1 MAEAHAHDW
10 TAHSSYTDPGRH
22 AGLLEAV
29 PADITGLSA
38 VARNV
43 IIHYRTSETDLPKA
57 TRDDVNLRWLSAI
70 LDTDQARHGMPLAEP
85 RAGVKRVQGCC
96 RDHTLFCVGAL
107 RQHGIPAR
115 SLVGFSRYSGDD
127 YNNDHVIVQ
136 LYDGVAA
143 RWIRFDP
150 EIEAPLD
157 QLPDPQ
163 DIESGKSAPFR
174 TAAEVWQGYR
184 SGELDPSLFG
194 IGPGSAMGGPWFIL
208 NYVLLQLAHRY
219 SDELLLWD
227 TWGAMNLPD
236 DVEDPEVLRLVDEI
250 ATQLVAAE
258 AGDSTADDVL
268 LTRYRNDERLNPGT
282 RITQHSPF
290 GEPSVTVNLRTR

>member
-1 MAEAHAHDW
+1 MAETHVWDW
-10 TAHSSYTDPGRH
+10 TTHSSYTDPGRH

-43 IIHYRTSETDLPKA
+43 IVHYRASEADLPME
-57 TRDDVNLRWLSAI
+57 TRDDVNRRWLSAL

-85 RAGVKRVQGCC
+85 RAEVERVQGCC

-115 SLVGFSRYSGDD
+115 SLVGFSSYSGDD

-136 LYDGVAA
+136 MYDGVSG

-157 QLPDPQ
+157 RLPDPQ
-163 DIESGKSAPFR
+163 DIESGKNAPFR

-184 SGELDPSLFG
+184 SGQLDPSLFG
-194 IGPGSAMGGPWFIL
+194 TGHGSAIGGAWFIL

-219 SDELLLWD
+219 GYELLLWD
-227 TWGAMNLPD
+227 TWGRMSLPG
-236 DVEDPEVLRLVDEI
+236 DVEDPEVRRLVDEV
-250 ATQLVAAE
+250 AAQLVAAE
-258 AGDSTADDVL
+258 AGDSTADDAL
-268 LTRYRNDERLNPGT
+268 MMRYRTDQRLHPGT

-290 GEPSVTVNLRTR
+290 GDPPVTVNLRRR